1 MICNLVLGQ
10 LKELKPLLVSF
21 IKHDITKHK
30 FVKTRRIYTIPLLGL
45 GLAAVSHLTLLR
57 GMEH

>member
-10 LKELKPLLVSF
+10 LKELKPLLMSF

-30 FVKTRRIYTIPLLGL
+30 FVKTRRIYTIPLLAL
-45 GLAAVSHLTLLR
+45 SAAVSHLTLLR